1 MDGDTVHA
9 GERQVAGHEFPVRSV
24 VDAFPC
30 PSRRGPTPH
39 HLVVRSSLLHRVDV
53 ASAGALDLELHRDF
67 RIVAPW
73 PHLLPL
79 SGEAIGGFCVRSGV
93 RMRHSR
99 RWQFRIAH
107 PPLVELRV
115 AVLNKRVVGVVRFV
129 GRTDRLMRGFTA
141 VHQLHPRWGFSR
153 WAVSGLRDVLSVY
166 CRHEQNAQGSQREE
180 LNSSHAQK

>member
-1 MDGDTVHA
+1 M
-9 GERQVAGHEFPVRSV
+9 RSV
-24 VDAFPC
+24 VDAFPR
-30 PSRRGPTPH
+30 PGRSGAAPH

-67 RIVAPW
+67 RVVTPW
-73 PHLLPL
+73 AHLLPL
-79 SGEAIGGFCVRSGV
+79 SVEAISGFCVRRGV
-93 RMRHSR
+93 SMRHSR

-129 GRTDRLMRGFTA
+129 GRTDRLMRGLTA
-141 VHQLHPRWGFSR
+141 VHQLNPLRGFGR
-153 WAVSGLRDVLSVY
+153 RAVSGLWNVLSV
-166 CRHEQNAQGSQREE
+166 CRCNEQNAQGSQREE